1 MFVFMKYNF
10 CDWRVGWPTPAGR
23 KASVRLGRPWPDDGL
38 TAARGKRPSGT
49 PIKAKI

>member
-1 MFVFMKYNF
+1 MFLKYNS

-23 KASVRLGRPWPDDGL
+23 KALVRLGTPWTDDGL

-49 PIKAKI
+49 SIKAKI

>member
-1 MFVFMKYNF
+1 MFECMKYNF
-10 CDWRVGWPTPAGR
+10 YDWRVGWPTPAGR

>member
-1 MFVFMKYNF
+1 MFIKYHF

-23 KASVRLGRPWPDDGL
+23 KALVRLGRPWPDDGL

-49 PIKAKI
+49 SIKARL